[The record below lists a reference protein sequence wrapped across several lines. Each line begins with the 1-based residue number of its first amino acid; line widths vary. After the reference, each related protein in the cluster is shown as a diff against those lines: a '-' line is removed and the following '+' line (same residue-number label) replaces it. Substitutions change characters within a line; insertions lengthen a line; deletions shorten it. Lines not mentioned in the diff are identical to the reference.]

1 MHTMCL
7 MATGWEAGCV
17 SYGLSSGEGLIDR
30 VKDPDPD
37 ESEGLVLVMPEVK
50 RLLCIEEEFS
60 KPITAMRRE
69 GNTLSAILRAAWD
82 SKPLEVLTRGKSRL
96 LASNAHV
103 SIAAHITPEEL
114 DKLLGK
120 SVEVANGFANRFLWV
135 CVKRSRLL
143 PHGGN
148 VQVLDGFVEPL
159 RKALTH
165 AQGLGQVRRSPET
178 DTLWEAVYPGLAE
191 ARRGAF
197 RQGHRTSPPP
207 GHAAGA
213 SLRSHGLQ

>member
-7 MATGWEAGCV
+7 MATGWRLGVRQLRSLVRRGV
-17 SYGLSSGEGLIDR
+17 SIDR

-60 KPITAMRRE
+60 TRPSPRCGEKETPSLRF
-69 GNTLSAILRAAWD
+69 SRAAWD

-148 VQVLDGFVEPL
+148 VQVLDGFVEPF
-159 RKALTH
+159 
-165 AQGLGQVRRSPET
+165 
-178 DTLWEAVYPGLAE
+178 AE
-191 ARRGAF
+191 KR
-197 RQGHRTSPPP
+197 
-207 GHAAGA
+207 
-213 SLRSHGLQ
+213 